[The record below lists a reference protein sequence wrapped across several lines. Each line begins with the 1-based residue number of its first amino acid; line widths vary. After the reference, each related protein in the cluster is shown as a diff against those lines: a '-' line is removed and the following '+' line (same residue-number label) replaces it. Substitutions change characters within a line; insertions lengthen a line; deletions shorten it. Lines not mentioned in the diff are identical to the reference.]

1 MATIWWSKTTE
12 IYSLSFG
19 GQMSEIRVSA
29 RLCSL
34 FRLQEWILSCFFPA
48 SGGYQHP
55 LACEY
60 IPLVCLHYYMV
71 IFLYVYGS
79 RPIHVE
85 FRACLNP
92 G

>member
-1 MATIWWSKTTE
+1 
-12 IYSLSFG
+12 
-19 GQMSEIRVSA
+19 MSEIRVSA

>member
-1 MATIWWSKTTE
+1 
-12 IYSLSFG
+12 
-19 GQMSEIRVSA
+19 MSGNQAVSRA
-29 RLCSL
+29 VFSAGLGRS
-34 FRLQEWILSCFFPA
+34 SCFFPA

-60 IPLVCLHYYMV
+60 IPPICLHCYVV
-71 IFLYVYGS
+71 IFLYVYGFRS
-79 RPIHVE
+79 IHVE

>member
-1 MATIWWSKTTE
+1 
-12 IYSLSFG
+12 
-19 GQMSEIRVSA
+19 MSEIRVSA
-29 RLCSL
+29 GLCSL
-34 FRLQEWILSCFFPA
+34 CRLQGRILSCFFPA

-60 IPLVCLHYYMV
+60 IPPICLHCYMV
-71 IFLYVYGS
+71 IFLYVCGS
-79 RPIHVE
+79 RSIHVE

>member
-19 GQMSEIRVSA
+19 GQMSEIRLSA
-29 RLCSL
+29 GPWSLC
-34 FRLQEWILSCFFPA
+34 RLQGQILSCFFPA

-60 IPLVCLHYYMV
+60 IPPICLHCYVV

-79 RPIHVE
+79 RSIHVE